1 MIEFERILV
10 PLDFSPSAQHALSV
24 AVCFSRHFGSCIDLL
39 HVLDGVTL
47 DEQMTQLEE
56 RLDRLVPMIPS
67 DVRHL
72 VRVRLDSGDPAER
85 ICAMARKL
93 EENLIVMGRRG
104 FADASETPTGNVTA
118 RVKRNAHCVVICVD
132 ADNPVEAFD
141 LMNLAMLHAARQ
153 TEPRGR
159 ATGS

>member
-10 PLDFSPSAQHALSV
+10 PLDFSQSARHALSV
-24 AVCFSRHFGSCIDLL
+24 AVCFSRHFGSFIDAL

-47 DEQMTQLEE
+47 DAQMTQLEE
-56 RLDRLVPMIPS
+56 RLDRLVPMIPT

-85 ICAMARKL
+85 ICATARKL
-93 EENLIVMGRRG
+93 QENLIVMGRKQSG
-104 FADASETPTGNVTA
+104 GGDNAIGSVAA
-118 RVKRNAHCVVICVD
+118 RVKRDAHCVVICVD

-153 TEPRGR
+153 AEPRRR
-159 ATGS
+159 ATG